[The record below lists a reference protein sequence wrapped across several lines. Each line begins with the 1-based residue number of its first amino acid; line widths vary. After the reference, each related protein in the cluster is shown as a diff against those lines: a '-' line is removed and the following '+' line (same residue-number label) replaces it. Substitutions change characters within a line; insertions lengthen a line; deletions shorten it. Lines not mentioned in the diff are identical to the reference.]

1 MATPDETADQV
12 AKARL
17 ALEAAEAEHA
27 AALTTADDNRS
38 AEELIVA
45 LLDEIVMRFGNRP
58 QFRVLLDRLKTKI
71 SPPAPAPSGATVGVS
86 QRETSA
92 LVV

>member
-1 MATPDETADQV
+1 MPTPDETADQV

-38 AEELIVA
+38 PEELMLA
-45 LLDEIVMRFGNRP
+45 LLDEIVMRLGNRP
-58 QFRVLLDRLKTKI
+58 SFRVLLDRLKTKVI
-71 SPPAPAPSGATVGVS
+71 VPLSVAGSEGERPAGF
-86 QRETSA
+86 
-92 LVV
+92 